1 MNENDLVRA
10 LLSES
15 IRLIWKSNNV
25 GRPGKTSASN
35 YFCGRASTPLGH
47 EDHQILVRIN
57 EYERVRYQDRFCRL
71 DVNQGTCLHDEDHD
85 PLRKRCGRTSFR
97 AMESESCRKNKVDVA
112 IDEAIKQLEAF
123 REIEKGLAIEQDDSE
138 TSSVVE
144 YENEEA
150 DILESEELPQEIETL
165 LFEIR
170 GMLCAYVSN

>member
-1 MNENDLVRA
+1 MTWYGLFFPRVSGSFEKATMLEDLAKLAPATISVVEPLLHSVTKTIKFWSGSTNMNGSAIKIVFVDSMSTKEPVYTTKITT
-10 LLSES
+10 LSE
-15 IRLIWKSNNV
+15 
-25 GRPGKTSASN
+25 
-35 YFCGRASTPLGH
+35 
-47 EDHQILVRIN
+47 
-57 EYERVRYQDRFCRL
+57 
-71 DVNQGTCLHDEDHD
+71 
-85 PLRKRCGRTSFR
+85 
-97 AMESESCRKNKVDVA
+97 KVDVA